1 MSEEKPPFRKLG
13 PCHDEVNRLV
23 EKTRSRMNLAGAL
36 CSYSH
41 LMPDEGFFTWDS
53 VQAFANSVM
62 PDTSYGGIR
71 SDEAQVGA
79 GETSMSLIG
88 KPLLIGVSGGA
99 DSSMLL
105 HLCVSLNIED
115 NSDVFS
121 SIICCHVN
129 HRLRGDESD
138 EDARYCKDLSAK
150 TGIRFV
156 SSEADSVQAQ
166 VFKDR
171 GGENL
176 LREFRYAAFEG
187 HAKDVGAQVVALA
200 HTLSDQVE
208 TLLFR
213 AFRGTSAAGLRG
225 IPCLRRHNNV
235 LIARPIIDVSRAQIE
250 RLLKALKLEWRED
263 SSNSQLQYSRNFIRS
278 ELVPRIES
286 EFPDFGSRIETMR
299 QLIVDDEELL
309 KTLCLSHISDVE
321 GKNANSWQL
330 AKLEPL
336 PVALKRRMFAQALRE
351 RGIEVS
357 FERVD
362 KLVNMTVG
370 NNQFESLDFSG
381 PPTARALSLN
391 ERWDVVKRKDHLMFI
406 DKEEKADQS
415 EQADPIAVRVPGMTI
430 VPAINK
436 VMFVEALAPSE
447 TGPKRFPAEDA
458 FEAVVSLANV
468 QSPLV
473 IRERQP
479 GDCIQPF
486 GMQET
491 VKLKKYLHT
500 HKQEDDEATTGRRR
514 LYVLASGEE
523 VLWVPGVGISEKLRV
538 TGRPTHTLKLLDI
551 GIGETTLC

>member
-1 MSEEKPPFRKLG
+1 MSEEKPPFRKLE
-13 PCHDEVNRLV
+13 PCHDEVKGLL
-23 EKTRSRMNLAGAL
+23 EKTMTRMNLAGAL
-36 CSYSH
+36 WPYSH
-41 LMPDEGFFTWDS
+41 LMPDEGFFSWAS
-53 VQAFANSVM
+53 VQAFANSVT
-62 PDTSYGGIR
+62 PDTSYGGI
-71 SDEAQVGA
+71 SSNEKPAGA
-79 GETSMSLIG
+79 GEPSASAIG

-105 HLCVSLNIED
+105 HLCFPLDMEG

-129 HRLRGDESD
+129 HKLRGDESD
-138 EDARYCKDLSAK
+138 EDARFCEDLADK
-150 TGIRFV
+150 LGISFV
-156 SSEADSVQAQ
+156 SSEADNAQAQ
-166 VFKDR
+166 IFKDR

-176 LREFRYAAFEG
+176 LREFRYAAFER
-187 HAKDVGAQVVALA
+187 HAKDVGAHVVALA
-200 HTLSDQVE
+200 HTLDDQVE

-225 IPCLRRHNNV
+225 IPCFRRHNDI
-235 LIARPIIDVSRAQIE
+235 LIARPIIDVSRAQVE

-263 SSNSQLQYSRNFIRS
+263 SSNSQLHYARNYIRS
-278 ELVPRIES
+278 EIVPRVES
-286 EFPDFGSRIETMR
+286 EFPEFGSRIESMR
-299 QLIVDDEELL
+299 QLIADDEELL
-309 KTLCLSHISDVE
+309 KALCLSQISQVE

-330 AKLEPL
+330 AKLEQL
-336 PVALKRRMFAQALRE
+336 SVALKRRMFAQALRA

-370 NNQFESLDFSG
+370 HNHFESLDFSNAA
-381 PPTARALSLN
+381 ARALSLN
-391 ERWDVVKRKDHLMFI
+391 EKWDVVRRKDHLMFI
-406 DKEEKADQS
+406 DKEDKAD
-415 EQADPIAVRVPGMTI
+415 EAAQANPIAVRVPGMTI

-436 VMFVEALAPSE
+436 ALFIEALAPSE
-447 TGPKRFPAEDA
+447 KSPKRFPAEDS

-500 HKQEDDEATTGRRR
+500 HKHEDDEPASGRRN

-551 GIGETTLC
+551 EIGESNLC